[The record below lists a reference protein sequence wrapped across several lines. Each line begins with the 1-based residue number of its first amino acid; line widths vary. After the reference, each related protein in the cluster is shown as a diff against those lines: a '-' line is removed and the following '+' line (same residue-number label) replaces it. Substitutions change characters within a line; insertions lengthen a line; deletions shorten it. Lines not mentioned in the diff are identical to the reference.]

1 MANIDWRTLPPLW
14 PSPAVWADVGC
25 FMLLVFTEDNVPRWE
40 VRRKAETADAGGGDL
55 IVGGSADTFDAAKGA
70 AVFEAMTRSLE

>member
-1 MANIDWRTLPPLW
+1 
-14 PSPAVWADVGC
+14 
-25 FMLLVFTEDNVPRWE
+25 MLLVFTEDNVPRWE